1 MVNAA
6 IKQAVIEQIADKIKN
21 KGISASWVEDTL
33 CKLTGTKKVTG
44 KRVPLTRPEII
55 SGIEAAIKGALA
67 CIKVDSTV
75 KELKEFINNGGST
88 FFKNCIKDVPVTR
101 IEGELTVEEKTA
113 ALNSMLTSLTI
124 EQLWNFLEQ
133 CTNHDPVAYSQK
145 KHEEK
150 IKKAEKKTTTP
161 AKKSNYITV
170 TNEEAVQILEPYYT
184 QLASGTNSIPE
195 CFKSATNA
203 TQAFQR
209 FVFSHMNQADCGI
222 TNSIS
227 EPVYTAWK
235 DANKDVT
242 VTPDELERKKAV
254 IDAYKA
260 NNPDYMASVKG
271 WSKRPHIQTLLKKD
285 EVKPTTTDADKEFEE
300 VIAELE
306 KEQKA
311 LYGNN

>member
-1 MVNAA
+1 MVNTA
-6 IKQAVIEQIADKIKN
+6 IKQAVIEQILSKIKY
-21 KGISASWVEDTL
+21 KCISVSWVEDTL
-33 CKLTGTKKVTG
+33 FRLTGTKKVTG

-55 SGIEAAIKGALA
+55 SGIEDAIKGALA

-75 KELKEFINNGGST
+75 KDLKEFIKNGGST
-88 FFKNCIKDVPVTR
+88 FFTNCIKDVPITR
-101 IEGELTVEEKTA
+101 IEGVQTVEEKTA

-170 TNEEAVQILEPYYT
+170 TNDEAVQILEPYYT

-195 CFKSATNA
+195 CFKASTNA

-227 EPVYTAWK
+227 ESVYGAWK

-242 VTPDELERKKAV
+242 VTPEELASKQAA
-254 IDAYKA
+254 IDAYKTA
-260 NNPDYMASVKG
+260 NPDYMETLKG
-271 WSKRPHIQTLLKKD
+271 WSNRPYIKCLLKKD
-285 EVKPTTTDADKEFEE
+285 
-300 VIAELE
+300 
-306 KEQKA
+306 
-311 LYGNN
+311 